1 MHAVLKQYPLV
12 KWELTRVAECASVV
26 DLRAAI
32 GDLAAGNRSMV
43 GVMMRIG
50 TAAIWLVLAGVL
62 SLSAA
67 EASARDALSKRLRTA
82 QAAQPAATDVSAQR
96 RVRRPPT
103 RLRVQPY
110 YEPNVEG
117 VYPRYYPGRNA
128 VRECN
133 ATYVQEY
140 RPSGTVIVPRMSCFW
155 RPG

>member
-1 MHAVLKQYPLV
+1 
-12 KWELTRVAECASVV
+12 
-26 DLRAAI
+26 
-32 GDLAAGNRSMV
+32 MV

-50 TAAIWLVLAGVL
+50 MAAISVALAGVF
-62 SLSAA
+62 SLPAA
-67 EASARDALSKRLRTA
+67 GAGAQDAMLQRARTA
-82 QAAQPAATDVSAQR
+82 QAAQQPAATDVSAQQ
-96 RVRRPPT
+96 RVRRPST

-110 YEPNVEG
+110 YEPNAEG

-140 RPSGTVIVPRMSCFW
+140 RPSGAVIVPRMSCFW